1 MHWHNI
7 RHFILPI
14 AQGLGVPLYVAAAMA
29 VYQGA
34 FQPEYEFWQ
43 AHNAI
48 LAFALW
54 MGVAALLMGFSLT
67 ACFQAARRA
76 PSVRRACWIVGC
88 WLTASVMLGFQAFQE
103 SEVWLPCAG
112 IGAMAVAYMALAVV
126 TQREEWEA
134 WRRQYLDPLDRAVE
148 DPLDRAA

>member
-1 MHWHNI
+1 MHLHNI
-7 RHFILPI
+7 RHFIVPI

-34 FQPEYEFWQ
+34 FQAQYEVWQ

-67 ACFQAARRA
+67 ACLQAARRA

-88 WLTASVMLGFQAFQE
+88 WLSASVMLGFQAFQE

-112 IGAMAVAYMALAVV
+112 IGAMAAAYMALAVIS
-126 TQREEWEA
+126 QREEWEA
-134 WRRQYLDPLDRAVE
+134 WRRQYLDPLDRAVQ
-148 DPLDRAA
+148 DPLDRAV